1 MERMN
6 KGVNLFGST
15 PHVFRHTFV
24 SMVVGH
30 MDIKT
35 MQRIAGHSKISMTLD
50 TYADAMDH
58 RIREQATN
66 LAGMYN
72 ALSA

>member
-1 MERMN
+1 MA
-6 KGVNLFGST
+6 
-15 PHVFRHTFV
+15 
-24 SMVVGH
+24 VGH
-30 MDIKT
+30 MDVKT
-35 MQRIAGHSKISMTLD
+35 MQRIAGHSKIGMTLD

-72 ALSA
+72 A